1 MQKIQKHIKLLVTT
15 LALVGILV
23 MPYFVFAS
31 STALKKL
38 EKVGPQAG
46 FEGADETSFAEIIG
60 GVVST
65 ALGFLGVIFVI
76 LIIYAGYNWMT
87 AAGEEEKVR
96 KAQDTIKRAVIGL
109 IITTSAYAIWNFVFY
124 RLV

>member
-31 STALKKL
+31 SAALDKL
-38 EKVGPQAG
+38 VDIGSDAG
-46 FEGADETSFAEIIG
+46 FEGADETSFAKIIG